1 MSFSVGDLTLGSP
14 GQLFLLGGPC
24 VLQERDLAL
33 RIAEAV
39 RDICAGLDVP
49 YVFKAS
55 FDKAN
60 RSSWSGHRGPGLE
73 QGLELLAAVKRE
85 VGVPVVTDVHLPEQC
100 AAVAE
105 VADVLQIP
113 AFLCRQ
119 TDLIAAA
126 AKTGAVVNIKK
137 GQFLS
142 PWDARHPIEKARHF
156 GAERVMITER
166 GCSFGYN
173 NLVVD
178 PRTFPVL
185 RETGALV
192 VHDATH
198 SLQLPGGKGAS
209 TGGQKEFIPHV
220 ARAAVAAGV
229 DGIFAE
235 VHEDPRSSPSDA
247 ENMLALEELSP
258 LLETLVELHQLVA
271 RRSGALAGQ

>member
-1 MSFSVGDLTLGSP
+1 MSFSIGDLTLGNP
-14 GQLFLLGGPC
+14 GQLFLLAGPC

-33 RIAEAV
+33 RIAEQV
-39 RDICAGLDVP
+39 RDICARLEVP

-73 QGLELLAAVKRE
+73 AGLELLAAVKQE
-85 VGVPVVTDVHLPEQC
+85 IGVPVVTDVHLPEQC

-105 VADVLQIP
+105 VADMLQIP

-220 ARAAVAAGV
+220 ARAAVASGV

-247 ENMLALEELSP
+247 ENMLSLEELPP

-271 RRSGALAGQ
+271 RRTGALASQ

>member
-1 MSFSVGDLTLGSP
+1 MSFSIGDLTLGNP
-14 GQLFLLGGPC
+14 GQLFLLAGPC

-33 RIAEAV
+33 RIAEQV
-39 RDICAGLDVP
+39 RDICAQLEVP

-73 QGLELLAAVKRE
+73 AGLELLAAVKQE
-85 VGVPVVTDVHLPEQC
+85 IGVPVVTDVHLPEQC

-235 VHEDPRSSPSDA
+235 VHEDPSSSPSDA
-247 ENMLALEELSP
+247 ENMLSLEELP
-258 LLETLVELHQLVA
+258 ALLETLVELHQLVA
-271 RRSGALAGQ
+271 RQTGALAGQ